1 MSYQQVYAEVA
12 VDAPAGHSRTFS
24 YSVPEGLD
32 VEVGS
37 LVTAPFGARRLQ
49 GIVFEVADH
58 SQVEETRDLLSVSD
72 TAPPLNDVQLQLA
85 RWISSYYMSG
95 LFEAASLM
103 LPPGGRLRL
112 KTFFSATPE
121 VQDSD
126 LVSLTS
132 FQARVF
138 EYLRRSSIVGEDRL
152 VQTLGSRAAATV
164 RKLEELGLAVR
175 GQRWT
180 GAKVHQ
186 KTESQVRVSDAVL
199 RNELP
204 PISPRA
210 HRQREAVDRLTETRE
225 SVVLSEAR
233 KEFGVA
239 SVNTLLDKGYL
250 TKEQVAVER
259 DPLLGRD
266 FQLVLPVELT
276 TAQRKA
282 AETVREALD
291 NPTRNSQRVLLEGVT
306 GSGKTE
312 VYLDAVRHCLRL
324 GKRAIVMV
332 PEIALTH
339 QTVERFAGRFP
350 GRVAA
355 LHSGLSNGERF
366 DQWWKIQQGGYE
378 IAIGAR
384 SAVFAPQSDL
394 GLIVIDEEHEW
405 TYKQHD
411 TNPRYHTR
419 AVALKLAELTGAVV
433 LMGSASP
440 DVGTYHRALSD
451 GITLL
456 RLPERIVGKGGR
468 SGLARAE
475 VVDMR
480 RELREGNRLIFSRA
494 LMREMHRVLDS
505 GSQGIL
511 FLNRR
516 GSASFLQC
524 RNCGFTL
531 HCRRC
536 DTPLTYH
543 KSIDSLL
550 CHYCGERRS
559 PPSKCPEC
567 LTFRMVYL
575 GIGTQAIEEEIK
587 NQFPGTRV
595 LRWDRDTTGGRNSHE
610 ELLRSFRSGEA
621 QFLVGTQMI
630 AKGLHFP
637 QVTLVGVVSADV
649 GVNVPDY
656 RAGERTFQVLC
667 QVAGRSGR
675 GETAGAVIIQT
686 YQPENYAIQAAA
698 QQDYPAFYEQE
709 IAYRRE
715 QHNPP
720 FNHLVRLAYAHTN
733 NAQAER
739 EAIRLK
745 AEFEE
750 QRQAWGLTDI
760 EVLGPTPAYPPRLK
774 GHYRWQLILRGADPR
789 GLLDKIEFPRD
800 WAVDVDPVG
809 FS

>member
-1 MSYQQVYAEVA
+1 MA
-12 VDAPAGHSRTFS
+12 VDAPAGHSRTFT
-24 YSVPEGLD
+24 YSVPKGLD
-32 VEVGS
+32 LELGS
-37 LVTAPFGARRLQ
+37 LVTVPFGARRLQ
-49 GIVFEVADH
+49 GVVFELTDH
-58 SQVEETRDLLSVSD
+58 SEVEETRDLLGVSD
-72 TAPPLNDVQLQLA
+72 TAPPLTDIQLQLA
-85 RWISSYYMSG
+85 RWISSYYMSS
-95 LFEAASLM
+95 LFEAAALM

-112 KTFFSATPE
+112 KTFFAAAPE
-121 VQDSD
+121 VQESD
-126 LVSLTS
+126 LAALTP

-138 EYLRRSSIVGEDRL
+138 DYLRRRPIVGEDRL
-152 VQTLGSRAAATV
+152 VRTLGSRSVATV
-164 RKLEELGLAVR
+164 KKLEELGYAAR
-175 GQRWT
+175 SQRWT
-180 GAKVHQ
+180 GAKVNK
-186 KTESQVRVSDAVL
+186 KTETQVRVSDAAL

-210 HRQREAVDRLTETRE
+210 HRQLEAVDRLTETRE
-225 SVVLSEAR
+225 LVVLSEAR
-233 KEFGVA
+233 KEFGIA
-239 SVNTLLDKGYL
+239 SVNTLIEKGYL

-266 FQLVLPVELT
+266 FQLVWPVELT
-276 TAQRKA
+276 AAQREA
-282 AETVREALD
+282 AETVRKALD
-291 NPTRNSQRVLLEGVT
+291 NPTRTSQRVLLEGVT

-312 VYLDAVRHCLRL
+312 VYLDAVRHCLEL

-350 GRVAA
+350 SRVAV

-366 DQWWKIQQGGYE
+366 DQWWKIQQGSYE

-384 SAVFAPQSDL
+384 STVFAPQSDL

-411 TNPRYHTR
+411 ANPRYHAR

-456 RLPERIVGKGGR
+456 RLPERIVGKSGR

-480 RELREGNRLIFSRA
+480 RELRDGNRLIFSRA
-494 LMREMHRVLDS
+494 LMQEMRRVLDTD
-505 GSQGIL
+505 SQGIL

-536 DTPLTYH
+536 ETPLTYH
-543 KSIDSLL
+543 KSIDRLL
-550 CHYCGERRS
+550 CHYCGERHN
-559 PPSKCPEC
+559 PPAKCPEC
-567 LTFRMVYL
+567 LAFRMAYL
-575 GIGTQAIEEEIK
+575 GIGTQSVEEEIK
-587 NQFPGTRV
+587 NQFPGVRV
-595 LRWDRDTTGGRNSHE
+595 LRWDRDTTGGRDSHE
-610 ELLRSFRSGEA
+610 ELLRSFRSGDA

-675 GETAGAVIIQT
+675 GEVEGAVIIQT

-698 QQDYPAFYEQE
+698 QQDYPAFYEEE
-709 IAYRRE
+709 IAHRRE

-720 FNHLVRLAYAHTN
+720 FTRLIRLAYAHTN

-739 EAIRLK
+739 EAIRLE
-745 AEFEE
+745 AELEE
-750 QRQAWGLTDI
+750 QRQSWGLTDV

-789 GLLDKIEFPRD
+789 GLLDKIDYPRD
-800 WAVDVDPVG
+800 WAIDVDPVG
-809 FS
+809 FG